1 MMYRI
6 NDGFNLERKDKTYFD
21 KFNIAELLSVS
32 KNMSS
37 KGSDLIIKN
46 PSDAS
51 SINLNQYKSSSSA
64 LAVIKK

>member
-37 KGSDLIIKN
+37 KGDLIIKN

-51 SINLNQYKSSSSA
+51 SINLNQYKTSSSA

>member
-37 KGSDLIIKN
+37 NSNKKKPLR
-46 PSDAS
+46 
-51 SINLNQYKSSSSA
+51 
-64 LAVIKK
+64 LANKPLHSFFLFKQT

>member
-37 KGSDLIIKN
+37 KGDLIIKN

-51 SINLNQYKSSSSA
+51 SIILNQYKTSSSA